1 MTSTPLPDLSAFGN
15 IPSEYKHIPKLAV
28 PGEDVLLADGYLKWY
43 DVRAEQ
49 AVIPAEVRTE
59 ARQFLQSESE
69 SGRLKLGGDLG
80 FVIFH
85 LCGES
90 FYFLIVLT
98 WRNQNE
104 LWETLYA
111 QDLKHG
117 GGFGLV
123 PQGTHLE
130 VICVWEL
137 GAVVHERQ
145 AWTEY
150 LTSARDEEA
159 KHAYLRS
166 RFSGLV

>member
-1 MTSTPLPDLSAFGN
+1 MTTQLPDLTQFGN
-15 IPSEYKHIPKLAV
+15 IPSDYVHRPKIAL
-28 PGEDVLLADGYLKWY
+28 PGEDMALSDGYLKWY
-43 DVRAEQ
+43 DVRPEEAEIPD
-49 AVIPAEVRTE
+49 AVRAEAREFLRTE
-59 ARQFLQSESE
+59 SEA
-69 SGRLKLGGDLG
+69 GRLKLDGDLG
-80 FVIFH
+80 FVVFH

-104 LWETLYA
+104 MWETLYGQDVA
-111 QDLKHG
+111 QG
-117 GGFGLV
+117 GGFRLI

-150 LTSARDEEA
+150 LMSARGEED
-159 KHAYLRS
+159 KIAYLTS
-166 RFSGLV
+166 RYSGPV

>member
-1 MTSTPLPDLSAFGN
+1 MTTQLPDLSRFGN
-15 IPSEYKHIPKLAV
+15 IPSDYKHIAKLAV
-28 PGEDVLLADGYLKWY
+28 PGEDVALRDGYLKWY
-43 DVRAEQ
+43 DVRAQ
-49 AVIPAEVRTE
+49 DAVIPDEVRAE
-59 ARQFLQSESE
+59 ARQFLHSESDA
-69 SGRLKLGGDLG
+69 GRLRLDGDLG

-90 FYFLIVLT
+90 FYFLIVLS

-104 LWETLYA
+104 MWETLYA
-111 QDLKHG
+111 QDVKTG
-117 GGFGLV
+117 GGFSLV

-150 LTSARDEEA
+150 LNSARDEEA
-159 KHAYLRS
+159 KVAYLQS
-166 RFSGLV
+166 RFTGLV

>member
-1 MTSTPLPDLSAFGN
+1 M
-15 IPSEYKHIPKLAV
+15 
-28 PGEDVLLADGYLKWY
+28 
-43 DVRAEQ
+43 
-49 AVIPAEVRTE
+49 
-59 ARQFLQSESE
+59 
-69 SGRLKLGGDLG
+69 
-80 FVIFH
+80 IFH

-104 LWETLYA
+104 MWESLYG
-111 QDLKHG
+111 QDVAKG
-117 GGFGLV
+117 GGFQLI

-150 LTSARDEEA
+150 LMSAPGRAGQDGLP
-159 KHAYLRS
+159 HQPVLRTRLRNKQTTGCPS
-166 RFSGLV
+166 RAGTR

>member
-1 MTSTPLPDLSAFGN
+1 MTTQLPDLSRFGN
-15 IPSEYKHIPKLAV
+15 IPDDYQHITKIAV
-28 PGEDVLLADGYLKWY
+28 PGEDVALADGYLKWY

-49 AVIPAEVRTE
+49 AVIPAEVRAE
-59 ARQFLQSESE
+59 AREFLRTESE
-69 SGRLKLGGDLG
+69 SGALSLDGDLG

-90 FYFLIVLT
+90 FYFLIVCT

-117 GGFGLV
+117 GGFSLV

-137 GAVVHERQ
+137 GAVLHERQ

-150 LTSARDEEA
+150 LRSARDDDD
-159 KHAYLRS
+159 KLAYLQS
-166 RFSGLV
+166 RFSGPV